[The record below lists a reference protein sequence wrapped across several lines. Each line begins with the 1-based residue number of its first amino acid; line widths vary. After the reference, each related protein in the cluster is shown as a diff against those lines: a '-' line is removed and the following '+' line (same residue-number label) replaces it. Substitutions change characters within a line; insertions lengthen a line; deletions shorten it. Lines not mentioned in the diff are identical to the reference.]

1 VIHCPSS
8 VPGSRRLIALLAIIA
23 AQVPATGHAQSTDP
37 EPAPEEAADVTPPQ
51 VEPGAEPEVE
61 DLGLVK
67 GLSWDLLGG
76 GVPTSGAILQAE
88 VGITGLPRVAYH
100 YSLKQGLS
108 VGGQVGLDWGHYHL
122 VSPTVA
128 LELQAAV
135 RYSVYRSP
143 TLSIGLRADPGFYYN
158 FASSLFGLL
167 FPIGANVGYTV
178 DDRIIVGG
186 GVEVP
191 MLLLFSGRSSGLALP
206 LLFGPIAEYHLS
218 PPLAITLDAKV
229 GPVFNT
235 GGGTDFGLK
244 LMVGLGYRI

>member
-1 VIHCPSS
+1 MPQQNS
-8 VPGSRRLIALLAIIA
+8 VSRPPNAALLLATVATLIPA
-23 AQVPATGHAQSTDP
+23 LGRAQPADP
-37 EPAPEEAADVTPPQ
+37 EPASEVPADAPAST
-51 VEPGAEPEVE
+51 EPGVEVEGE

-67 GLSWDLLGG
+67 GLSWDLLAG
-76 GVPTSGAILQAE
+76 GVPTSGAIIQAE
-88 VGITGLPRVAYH
+88 LGITGLPRVAYH

-128 LELQAAV
+128 LEIQGAV

-143 TLSIGLRADPGFYYN
+143 NLSIGVRADPGFYYN
-158 FASSLFGLL
+158 FASSLFGILL
-167 FPIGANVGYTV
+167 PVAANLGYTV

-186 GVEVP
+186 GVDLP
-191 MLLLFSGRSSGLALP
+191 MLLLFSGRNSGLAFP
-206 LLFGPIAEYHLS
+206 LLVGPIAEYHLS
-218 PPLAITLDAKV
+218 PPLAVTLDAKL

-244 LMVGLGYRI
+244 VMVGLGYRI